1 MSVSSVNRQSLSGEG
16 AAHTQVGKIPSPFRC
31 DQRYRL
37 ISVGLV
43 SSSALCQTGPWWG
56 QGMSEALMLMYAGT
70 WSICAHF
77 AACPR
82 CHAAPLNCCVR
93 QLGSIL
99 SPPAFGMGC
108 MNPKGTRGEIG
119 SLSSWE
125 RGQNYGAWKERR
137 KGWCSSSSRYMS
149 LSKRQA
155 QGDLTAKGGSPNQ
168 ELFSSSLGLKA
179 SGFGVSG
186 RSLAAC
192 MKWLVRLLQ
201 LPQPSPCIT
210 DGVPLLQS
218 QQCGWQWEW
227 IWKWCKLIAAPKVM
241 PCWILCGN
249 LLRQPKEKLCL
260 PEQEGIVVAVLRGSD
275 FPEPT
280 CWQLSILLGPTVGS
294 RPRKWLK

>member
-1 MSVSSVNRQSLSGEG
+1 MNRQSLSGEG

-31 DQRYRL
+31 DQCYRL

-77 AACPR
+77 AACPH
-82 CHAAPLNCCVR
+82 CCAALLNCCVR

-108 MNPKGTRGEIG
+108 MNPKGMRGEIG

-149 LSKRQA
+149 LSKGQA

-218 QQCGWQWEW
+218 HQCGWQWEW
-227 IWKWCKLIAAPKVM
+227 IWKWCKLI
-241 PCWILCGN
+241 
-249 LLRQPKEKLCL
+249 QPQKWCHA
-260 PEQEGIVVAVLRGSD
+260 GFCVG
-275 FPEPT
+275 T
-280 CWQLSILLGPTVGS
+280 CWGSQRKSFACLSRRESWWLCCMVLIFQNQLADSCLSYSVPLWDQGQGND
-294 RPRKWLK
+294 